1 MLSSRSRH
9 HPKKWRLKLNR
20 VTYRIDE
27 VATMLGLGRTTVY
40 KLIEDGHLTRI
51 KVGARTLIRATDVE
65 ALLQRQAA

>member
-1 MLSSRSRH
+1 MEISE
-9 HPKKWRLKLNR
+9 LNR

-27 VATMLGLGRTTVY
+27 VASMLGLSRTTVY
-40 KLIEDGHLTRI
+40 KLIEDGHLKRI